1 LDAVG
6 RVIDFKVVK
15 ELLCEWVENAWDHR
29 FLMWEKDPVK
39 IAVEKILVSHPVSEP
54 SSVDYIADSLC
65 IVPFNPTAEN
75 MAEYLL
81 QIIGPQQLEGT
92 GITLKRVIIEE
103 TRKCAAIAE
112 V

>member
-1 LDAVG
+1 
-6 RVIDFKVVK
+6 
-15 ELLCEWVENAWDHR
+15 
-29 FLMWEKDPVK
+29 MWEKDPVK

-81 QIIGPQQLEGT
+81 QIVGPQQLEGT